1 MGSEAEGTAG
11 VEATEEAGGGA
22 ASQEVVI
29 VEAGVGSEEEGETAE
44 AGEVSQPGTE
54 TLLRPSF
61 LRGCPYIT
69 LYGIKWGV
77 SQFIAFF
84 RGVCQDYYNI
94 ARG

>member
-11 VEATEEAGGGA
+11 VEVTEEAGGGG
-22 ASQEVVI
+22 ASQEAAI

-44 AGEVSQPGTE
+44 AGEDSQPGTE

-61 LRGCPYIT
+61 HRGCPYIT
-69 LYGIKWGV
+69 LCGS
-77 SQFIAFF
+77 SQFIAIF

>member
-11 VEATEEAGGGA
+11 VEATEEAGGGV
-22 ASQEVVI
+22 ASQEAVI

-44 AGEVSQPGTE
+44 AGEDSQPGTE
-54 TLLRPSF
+54 TRLRPSF
-61 LRGCPYIT
+61 LRGCPYIRDK
-69 LYGIKWGV
+69 GGGS
-77 SQFIAFF
+77 SQFIAIF

>member
-11 VEATEEAGGGA
+11 VEVTEEAGGGV

-29 VEAGVGSEEEGETAE
+29 VEAGVGSGEEGETAE
-44 AGEVSQPGTE
+44 AGEDSQPGTE

-69 LYGIKWGV
+69 LYGIKGEGLPNLL
-77 SQFIAFF
+77 QFSGGYAKI
-84 RGVCQDYYNI
+84 I
-94 ARG
+94 TIL